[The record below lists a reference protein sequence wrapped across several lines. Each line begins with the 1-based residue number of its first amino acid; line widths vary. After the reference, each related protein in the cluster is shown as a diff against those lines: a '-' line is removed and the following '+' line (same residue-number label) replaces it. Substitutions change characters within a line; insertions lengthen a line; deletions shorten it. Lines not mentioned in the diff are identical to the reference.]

1 MADSASP
8 ELMTVKET
16 SEYLRIPLPTVY
28 YLVQRGQLPA
38 VQIGGRWRIKR
49 SLLDRDVLRKEKETG
64 QPTVLVVDDDP
75 AMQTL
80 FKQFLKKAGFNRLVV
95 GCGEEAVKLAEKQS
109 FEIVFL
115 DLKLPD
121 IPGDE
126 VYTRL
131 KALHPHLP
139 IIVVTGYPD
148 SEILSRILA
157 HGPVTVLQKPL
168 KYELLDKTLKQLG
181 HKGATAE

>member
-1 MADSASP
+1 M
-8 ELMTVKET
+8 
-16 SEYLRIPLPTVY
+16 
-28 YLVQRGQLPA
+28 PA
-38 VQIGGRWRIKR
+38 
-49 SLLDRDVLRKEKETG
+49 
-64 QPTVLVVDDDP
+64 
-75 AMQTL
+75 
-80 FKQFLKKAGFNRLVV
+80 
-95 GCGEEAVKLAEKQS
+95 
-109 FEIVFL
+109 
-115 DLKLPD
+115 PD

-131 KALHPHLP
+131 KALYPHLP